1 MVDDMTSHRALAY
14 QRVLTTLREM
24 GPAKL
29 WPAEQAIIR
38 EAADALVLSADI
50 SSEETRLA
58 LAAVLVLTDDLLDAE
73 RWTPARARQLLD
85 DVWACGPGEAF
96 GLPVVA

>member
-1 MVDDMTSHRALAY
+1 MTSDRVLAY

-29 WPAEQAIIR
+29 WLSEQAIIR
-38 EAADALVLSADI
+38 EAADALVLSADLC
-50 SSEETRLA
+50 SGEARLA
-58 LAAVLVLTDDLLDAE
+58 LAAVLVLTDDLIDAE
-73 RWTPARARQLLD
+73 RWTPSRAQQLFD

-96 GLPVVA
+96 GLPISA